1 MNKIKGILAT
11 LFFIIS
17 LYLIIKGQTI
27 RDLTGVSMM
36 MIGLAVLLVE
46 LYLYN
51 KKYV

>member
-1 MNKIKGILAT
+1 MKGIFAV

-27 RDLTGVSMM
+27 RDITGVSMM
-36 MIGLAVLLVE
+36 MIGLAGLLIE

>member
-1 MNKIKGILAT
+1 MNKTKGIIAA
-11 LFFIIS
+11 LFFVIS

-27 RDLTGVSMM
+27 NDLTGVAMM
-36 MIGLAVLLVE
+36 MIGLAGLLVE